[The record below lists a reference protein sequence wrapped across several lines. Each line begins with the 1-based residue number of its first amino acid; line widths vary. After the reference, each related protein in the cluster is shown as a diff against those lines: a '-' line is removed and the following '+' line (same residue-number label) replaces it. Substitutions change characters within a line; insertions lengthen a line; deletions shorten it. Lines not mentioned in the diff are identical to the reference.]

1 MRLACVYNVDT
12 PGGRQG
18 PVSYLSHQAEMPMQI
33 TWKLNHSLP
42 ADLFIAYRAA
52 AA

>member
-1 MRLACVYNVDT
+1 MNLI
-12 PGGRQG
+12 PFFFLG
-18 PVSYLSHQAEMPMQI
+18 PVSYLSQQAEMPMQI

>member
-1 MRLACVYNVDT
+1 MIFVRLNAEDRGFYFL
-12 PGGRQG
+12 G
-18 PVSYLSHQAEMPMQI
+18 PINYVSHLSELPMQI
-33 TWKLNHSLP
+33 TWKLTYLLP